1 MSLTPIEK
9 AKKVLRGIEEGDY
22 LFDMHAQW
30 RVEYHDEYFKYFN
43 HPDPELRKRSL
54 LIFMSGLGETWQG
67 STLLFTPLKE
77 KENDENPIWTKIYL
91 FEDYLKSF
99 LENRESIKKDY
110 PLLYEELIRFLIK
123 LDIKKRFEDSY
134 VEIDKEIFV
143 ELRKVLDEYKDLNEF
158 GESYFGDY
166 NEIYKEC
173 GFPPFSFK

>member
-9 AKKVLRGIEEGDY
+9 AKKVLRGIEEGDF
-22 LFDMHAQW
+22 LFDMNAQW
-30 RVEYHDEYFKYFN
+30 RNDYYDEYFKYFN

-54 LIFMSGLGETWQG
+54 LIFMSGLGATWQG
-67 STLLFTPLKE
+67 SGTLFAPLKE
-77 KENDENPIWTKIYL
+77 REEYEYSDETKVYL
-91 FEDYLKSF
+91 FEDYIKSF
-99 LENRESIKKDY
+99 LENGESIKKDY

-123 LDIKKRFEDSY
+123 LDIKKRFEDSF

-143 ELRKVLDEYKDLNEF
+143 ELRKVLDEYKDLDEF

-173 GFPPFSFK
+173 GFPPYSFK